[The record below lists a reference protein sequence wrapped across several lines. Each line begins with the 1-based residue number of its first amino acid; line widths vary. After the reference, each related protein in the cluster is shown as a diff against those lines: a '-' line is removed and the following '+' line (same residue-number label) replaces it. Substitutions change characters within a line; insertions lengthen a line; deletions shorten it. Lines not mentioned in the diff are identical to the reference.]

1 MQRLSCL
8 LMVAG
13 LCCSNAATALAQ
25 PALERLEQQ
34 VRERSPGGAGAA
46 SAAGQAADNTGYLG
60 VVADDRMDAGKGVR
74 IVQVIPGSPAERSG
88 LKTDDLVTAVAGKP
102 VRSMDDLARIL
113 APMVV
118 GSQVTFEYKRDRKTQ
133 ELEVTLGRRPPE
145 GERPFD
151 DFGMIPGD
159 AELRH
164 SPAAHQP
171 GVLGVRVEGVTQ
183 EIKDKLNLPS
193 TDGAFIVHV
202 NPGSPAARAELPL
215 QGVIVAIDDSQV
227 STTADL
233 KRLVAAAGAGAT
245 VKVSYYA
252 QGELREAAIRLA
264 GAAGPAGP
272 LPLVGPWRLPPN
284 LPGGPPA
291 FDSQRRL
298 ELLEQRMERLEE
310 RLGELERLL
319 KGEAKA
325 SEGSEPEEQ

>member
-13 LCCSNAATALAQ
+13 CCCSNAATALAQ

-34 VRERSPGGAGAA
+34 VRERSPGGAANQ
-46 SAAGQAADNTGYLG
+46 AGPAGDNTGYLG

-74 IVQVIPGSPAERSG
+74 IVQVIPGSPAEQSG
-88 LKTDDLVTAVAGKP
+88 LQADDLVTAVAGKP

-113 APMVV
+113 SPMVV
-118 GSQVTFEYKRDRKTQ
+118 GSRVTFEYKRDRKTQ

-145 GERPFD
+145 GERPFN
-151 DFGMIPGD
+151 DFGMLPAD
-159 AELRH
+159 AEIRH
-164 SPAAHQP
+164 SPDAHQP
-171 GVLGVRVEGVTQ
+171 GMLGVRVEGVT
-183 EIKDKLNLPS
+183 EEMKDKLNLPS

-252 QGELREAAIRLA
+252 QGDLREAAIRLA
-264 GAAGPAGP
+264 GAPVPPPPPGRCRWSAPGDCRPTCQAG
-272 LPLVGPWRLPPN
+272 
-284 LPGGPPA
+284 
-291 FDSQRRL
+291 RRL
-298 ELLEQRMERLEE
+298 SIPSTGWNCSNSAWSDLRNAWV
-310 RLGELERLL
+310 
-319 KGEAKA
+319 K
-325 SEGSEPEEQ
+325 SSDC

>member
-1 MQRLSCL
+1 
-8 LMVAG
+8 MVAG
-13 LCCSNAATALAQ
+13 LCSGYAATALAQ

-34 VRERSPGGAGAA
+34 VRERSPGAGDQTGAGI
-46 SAAGQAADNTGYLG
+46 DNTGYLG
-60 VVADDRMDAGKGVR
+60 VVADDRMDSGKGVR
-74 IVQVIPGSPAERSG
+74 IVQIIPGSPAEQAG

-113 APMVV
+113 SPMVI
-118 GSQVTFEYKRDRKTQ
+118 GSRVTFEYKRDRKTQ

-145 GERPFD
+145 GERPFQ
-151 DFGMIPGD
+151 DFGMLPQD

-164 SPAAHQP
+164 TPDAHQP
-171 GVLGVRVEGVTQ
+171 GLLGVRVEGVT
-183 EIKDKLNLPS
+183 EELMNKLNLPS

-252 QGELREAAIRLA
+252 QGDLREAAIRLA
-264 GAAGPAGP
+264 GAPGPAAPAGP

-284 LPGGPPA
+284 LPNGPPA
-291 FDSQRRL
+291 LDAERRL
-298 ELLEQRMERLEE
+298 ELLEQRMERLEQ
-310 RLGELERLL
+310 RLGEIERLL
-319 KGEAKA
+319 KGQAGKP
-325 SEGSEPEEQ
+325 EGSEGTQQ